1 MDSGVMSFDLHYA
14 EYGHLLQMLYTFRA
28 FSLTA
33 NQIRNSQLDE
43 FLESLAT
50 LPISA
55 VATEAQT
62 LMKILK
68 INNPPKREMPELEN
82 EGCRRGKRIKV
93 TEDLDVELLDDSHSF
108 SAPQCSSQQKVPI
121 SVTLYYWGI
130 RYNEHET
137 MLFGM
142 GTHSLFLLRSSSY
155 RPVPTRI
162 YNNMFTQESHLF
174 ECCNL
179 AYNELRE
186 MASKGTEL
194 KYEDVMNGIW
204 NRNRND
210 DILVTEEDLIMDYPL
225 LQRELVALDKM
236 KGFSANVNTFGMN
249 DFLTNLEYEHKR
261 WTANQTLPQCVYTL
275 HYDLTTAEF
284 RSSQLRTDQHVL
296 EAIQKGELPFTNS
309 QPYPRV
315 NVCPKEELSCAD
327 WKYMFGGSFII
338 ERWLMF
344 GRLFVVIMSFWE
356 SQMFLRCSC
365 QVFLSQMGL
374 LTLANLSLLF
384 LMLSKS

>member
-1 MDSGVMSFDLHYA
+1 MSFDLQYE

-43 FLESLAT
+43 FLESLTA
-50 LPISA
+50 LPNSA
-55 VATEAQT
+55 IATEAET

-68 INNPPKREMPELEN
+68 INYSSKRDISELEN
-82 EGCRRGKRIKV
+82 EGNRRGKRSKV
-93 TEDLDVELLDDSHSF
+93 TEDLDVDLLDDTHSF
-108 SAPQCSSQQKVPI
+108 SSPSCSSQQKVPI

-130 RYNEHET
+130 RYNENES

-155 RPVPTRI
+155 RPLPTGI
-162 YNNMFTQESHLF
+162 YSNMFMQESHLF

-186 MASKGTEL
+186 MANKNTEL
-194 KYEDVMNGIW
+194 QYEDVMNGIW

-210 DILVTEEDLIMDYPL
+210 DILITEEDLIMDYPL
-225 LQRELVALDKM
+225 LQRELAALDKM
-236 KGFSANVNTFGMN
+236 KGFSANVNTFEMN
-249 DFLTNLEYEHKR
+249 DFMTNLEYEYKR
-261 WTANQTLPQCVYTL
+261 WVANQTLPQCVYAL

-296 EAIQKGELPFTNS
+296 EAIQKGELPFVNS
-309 QPYPRV
+309 QPYPHV
-315 NVCPKEELSCAD
+315 NVCPREELSCTD
-327 WKYMFGGSFII
+327 WKYSFGRGFIL
-338 ERWLMF
+338 ERWWIF
-344 GRLFVVIMSFWE
+344 GRLFVVIMNFWE
-356 SQMFLRCSC
+356 SQMFLRCSY